1 MKILLNCHMP
11 FLLAHGGA
19 QIQIEQTKAA
29 LDQIGVQVEYLR
41 WWDEKQTGDILHQI
55 GWLDRPMMALA
66 QQRGWKVAM
75 TILLTEQCN
84 RPWRELLPRKLLIR
98 SALAVPFA
106 SRLKERLRWSSYHLC
121 DRMIV
126 GLEAERMILADIYG
140 VPRERIEVVPLGLA
154 KAWLDA
160 GPGKRNKE
168 HLICT
173 GTIGPAKNSVA
184 LAQLAHAAG
193 TPLLFVG
200 KPFDFQSSFWKEFE
214 KLIDGKIVKH
224 HQHVASQEDLIGL
237 LQHARGYVL
246 MSRNENWSLAA
257 HEAAAAGLPML
268 VPDQRWSRERF
279 GDRVS
284 YWPKKGRAAAVSA
297 LRRFYDQCPSLSPPG
312 IHLHSWVETAER
324 LRDIY
329 TQMLHPRN

>member
-1 MKILLNCHMP
+1 MKILLNCPMP
-11 FLLAHGGA
+11 FLLAHGGM

-29 LDQIGVQVEYLR
+29 LDQIGVPVEYLR
-41 WWDEKQTGDILHQI
+41 WWDETQTGDIVHSI
-55 GWLDRPMMALA
+55 GWMDRPIVTLM

-84 RPWRELLPRKLLIR
+84 RPRSELLPRKWLIR
-98 SALAVPFA
+98 SALALPVAP
-106 SRLKERLRWSSYHLC
+106 RLKERLRWSVYHLC

-126 GLEAERMILADIYG
+126 GLEAERMILSDIYG
-140 VPRERIEVVPLGLA
+140 VPRERVEVVPLGLTS
-154 KAWLDA
+154 AWLNA
-160 GPGKRNKE
+160 GPAKRNEE

-173 GTIGPAKNSVA
+173 GTIGPAKNSIA

-224 HQHVASQEDLIGL
+224 HSHVASQGQLIEL
-237 LQHARGYVL
+237 LQRARGYVL

-257 HEAAAAGLPML
+257 HEAAACGLPLL

-284 YWPKKGRAAAVSA
+284 YWPKKDREASVSA
-297 LRRFYDQCPSLSPPG
+297 LRRFYDQCPSLTPPG
-312 IHLHSWVETAER
+312 IHFYSWVEAAEQ
-324 LRDIY
+324 LRGIY
-329 TQMLHPRN
+329 TQMLRTPN